1 MKDTDLKNRNRVYLV
16 TRVLKVCH
24 FAISLMLFFLTWVS
38 FYTRNAV
45 SFDHKYSFFLL
56 AIYAVLLLFF
66 ARIYNAYDVE
76 YARIS
81 DLVYSQTLGE
91 IISIVCVYAL
101 VTIAWH
107 HFYNFT
113 PVLLLIVVQIVF
125 NCVWSKVAHEWL
137 YKNTPKYTT
146 VVIYRNE
153 DDRRKIKEVEDFYR
167 RFEVVKTLENPKNI
181 EEIQSAIVDCDAVI
195 VAGIEATLR
204 NGIVKQCVEDDK
216 QCYFAPHI
224 GDIIVSTAKYEE
236 AFSSPI
242 MSVRQSHTKLEYAFI
257 KRAVDITVSL
267 LAIIVLSPLMLITAL
282 SIFLYDKHTPI
293 YKQVRLTKNR
303 REFKIYKFRSMR
315 IDAEADGKARLAAE
329 NDDRI
334 TPVGKIIRACRLDEL
349 PQLFNILKGDMTIV
363 GPRPERPEIAEEYE
377 KELPAFKLRLK
388 VKAGLTGYAQI
399 YGKYNTNPYE
409 KLEMDL
415 LYISKMSFLTD
426 IMLMF
431 ATVKIL
437 FVKDSTEGIDDNNT
451 NALK

>member
-1 MKDTDLKNRNRVYLV
+1 MEEERLIKRHKVDFGTRLLKMCHLALSVFLFYCAWVAFYTKNRVV
-16 TRVLKVCH
+16 
-24 FAISLMLFFLTWVS
+24 
-38 FYTRNAV
+38 
-45 SFDHKYSFFLL
+45 FDHKYSLFILV
-56 AIYAVLLLFF
+56 IYAVLLLFF

-91 IISIVCVYAL
+91 IISVVCVYAL

-107 HFYNFT
+107 HFYNFF
-113 PVLLLIVVQIVF
+113 PVLWLVIAQIIF
-125 NCVWSKVAHEWL
+125 NCLWCKLAHEWL
-137 YKNTPKYTT
+137 YRNTPKYRT

-153 DDRRKIKEVEDFYR
+153 SDRRKIKDVEKFYR
-167 RFEVVKTLENPKNI
+167 RFEVIETLKNPQNI
-181 EEIQSAIVDCDAVI
+181 REVQESIVNCDAVI
-195 VAGIEATLR
+195 VAGVEATLR
-204 NGIVKQCVEDDK
+204 NGIVKQCVEDNK
-216 QCYFAPHI
+216 QCFFAPHI

-242 MSVRQSHTKLEYAFI
+242 MSVRQEHMRLEYAFV
-257 KRAVDITVSL
+257 KRIMDIIVSL
-267 LAIIVLSPLMLITAL
+267 IAIIILSPLMLITAFA
-282 SIFLYDKHTPI
+282 IFMYDKHAPI

-303 REFKIYKFRSMR
+303 KEFKIYKFRSMR
-315 IDAEADGKARLAAE
+315 IDAEADGKARLATE

-377 KELPAFKLRLK
+377 KDLPAFKMRLK

-415 LYISKMSFLTD
+415 LYISKMSILTD
-426 IMLMF
+426 MMLIF

-437 FVKDSTEGIDDNNT
+437 FIKDSTEGIDSDKT
-451 NALK
+451 IASK